1 MSQHVVQA
9 VLGSASAKSV
19 AFGIRRGC
27 MSQRVVQAVRIDSLS
42 FSRADSPDESEFIV
56 CLFVK
61 GEGCGGVW

>member
-9 VLGSASAKSV
+9 VRGSASATSV

-56 CLFVK
+56 CLFIE
-61 GEGCGGVW
+61 GEEYGGMW